1 MIRGTTVLLINK
13 TRIGTDR
20 ANQPIYN
27 EEPPVAVDNVLV
39 GMPTSNE
46 VIDAMNLYGKKLTYQ
61 IGIPKGDTHTW
72 REQDVI
78 IFGERFHVF
87 TEALQGIE
95 ENVPGPWHHTYGVE
109 RYE

>member
-1 MIRGTTVLLINK
+1 MKGITVTLYERTK
-13 TRIGTDR
+13 SGTD
-20 ANQPIYN
+20 ALGNPTYT
-27 EEPPVAVDNVLV
+27 ESPVNVDNVLIGEPSTDDV
-39 GMPTSNE
+39 ANATALYQK
-46 VIDAMNLYGKKLTYQ
+46 VIRYML
-61 IGIPKGDTHTW
+61 GIPKGDTHTW